1 MAIQNSINQG
11 IGAFGTAVAVAQ
23 HVSEQKKANEL
34 NEISQAEA
42 SYNQAKD
49 LIKESENIADTS
61 RGLEEGIQATQE
73 ELNESDNWSGP
84 FRDEK
89 SGKFITKDKYQL
101 AKETALQE
109 MQSQQ
114 KAIEAQ
120 KYDLTARMDLYN
132 KRVDV
137 LKLDKKGIAPN
148 INKLATP
155 EQLNKINYIRG
166 GKE

>member
-1 MAIQNSINQG
+1 MAIQSAINNML
-11 IGAFGTAVAVAQ
+11 GTAGTVAA
-23 HVSEQKKANEL
+23 VSEHLGQQKKANEL
-34 NEISQAEA
+34 AEISQTEA

-61 RGLEEGIQATQE
+61 RKLEEGIQATQD
-73 ELNESDNWSGP
+73 ELNDSDNWSGP

-89 SGKFITKDKYQL
+89 SGRYITKDKYQL

-120 KYDLTARMDLYN
+120 KYDLNARMDLYN
-132 KRVDV
+132 KRLDV
-137 LKLDKKGIAPN
+137 LGLEKKGIAPN

-155 EQLNKINYIRG
+155 EQLNKINYVRG
-166 GKE
+166 GKK